1 MSERVLSRAELNR
14 ATLARQ
20 LLLERADLP
29 VAAALE
35 HLVGLQAQTTDTW
48 YTGLWSRLADF
59 DPLEISAML
68 ERRELVRIAL
78 MRSTIHLV
86 TADDALQLRPLL
98 QPAVERP
105 MGGRGRAALRT
116 RGYDDVAEAGRQL
129 LATEPLTNAELG
141 ARLAPRWPD
150 EAPGN
155 LVMAVRV
162 GVPLVQVT
170 PRGQWG
176 RAGSARHA
184 PLESWLGRPL
194 DPRATIEQ
202 LVRRYLSAFGPA
214 TPTDMQTW
222 SGLTRLAAAFER
234 LRPELVVIRDADGRE
249 LFDLPDAP
257 RPDGATPAPVRY
269 LYDFDNL
276 LLSHADRSR
285 FLSDERRAWMLSV
298 TQRFSYGSL
307 LVDGTV
313 SGVWRIERDGGR
325 SVLTITLADD
335 VAATDREEVTEE
347 GERLLALWR
356 SGDDHD
362 IRLSAEP

>member
-1 MSERVLSRAELNR
+1 MSKRALTRAELNR

-20 LLLERADLP
+20 FLLERADLP
-29 VAAALE
+29 VASVLE
-35 HLVGLQAQTTDTW
+35 HLTGLQAQTTDTW
-48 YTGLWSRLADF
+48 YTGLWSRLMGF
-59 DPLEISAML
+59 DPIEVSAML

-86 TADDALQLRPLL
+86 TAGDALRLRPVL

-105 MGGRGRAALRT
+105 MGGRERAALRT
-116 RGYDDVAEAGRQL
+116 RGYDDVAEAGRRL

-141 ARLAPRWPD
+141 ARLALRWPD
-150 EAPGN
+150 EAPEN

-170 PRGQWG
+170 PRGRWG
-176 RAGSARHA
+176 RAGAAKHA

-194 DPRATIEQ
+194 EPGATIEQ
-202 LVRRYLSAFGPA
+202 LVCRYLSAFGPA
-214 TPTDMQTW
+214 TPADMQTW
-222 SGLTRLAAAFER
+222 SGLTRLAPVFER
-234 LRPELVVIRDADGRE
+234 LRPELAIFHDADGRE

-257 RPDGATPAPVRY
+257 RPDGAQPAPARY

-285 FLSDERRAWMLSV
+285 FLSDDRRAWMLSV

-313 SGVWRIERDGGR
+313 AGVWRIERGRSR
-325 SVLTITLADD
+325 SVLTIKLADD
-335 VAATDREEVTEE
+335 VAAADRREVTEE

-356 SGDDHD
+356 PGEDHD